1 MIRVLIACIALSLSS
16 AASAEPPSFT
26 PGAGTEG
33 RAWLPERPSAVNPM
47 RRYIVKVTDNVTIPT
62 RDGTQLDA
70 RLFTPA
76 LPPGAPPPCLLM
88 ADGYGRTSSAAAP
101 EDSPLF
107 DLAARGYAV
116 IHLSLRGTGQSQ
128 GTKDLNLY
136 SHYGEDGY
144 DVVEWMAKQS
154 WCNGRVGMVGMSLLG
169 ISQWLTAKEAPP
181 SLKAL
186 VPVVACGDCYSQ
198 LWYPGGMLPG
208 VGREE
213 RSKLAPTEFAA
224 AAAHRD
230 FDDFWRARTVLADDM
245 AAIAARG
252 VAVFIAGGWDDYIT
266 PSDIRA
272 YEQFNAP
279 GGIKRLFL
287 GPYAHWWRLDYIGEE
302 QARFL
307 DHWLKGV
314 DNGAEHD
321 PPVTLYIKGAHAWR
335 NEPEWPLKD
344 AHPVTL
350 LMDGSRSGS
359 INSRNDG
366 SLAGRPRLR
375 PTAAGAAAAAV
386 TLPYTPDG
394 GPFLPV
400 ISSTDFRLDIDQRP
414 DEEKA
419 LTWTTAPLRVATEV
433 TGYPKVTLYAAS
445 SSDDGDLVFDLT
457 DVSPDGGSRQVV
469 QGYFNA
475 PRWRSADAPRAAAQ
489 PLTPG
494 QVLKYELTLYPTA
507 YVFQPGHR
515 IRLALAGGAKLA
527 PMQEHTQ
534 GPGKNPA
541 PFVWSIFADREHP
554 SSLELPIIG
563 TSWEPLSRLAVH

>member
-1 MIRVLIACIALSLSS
+1 MNGLRVVLSCLALLAG
-16 AASAEPPSFT
+16 AAIPGAATWAQPPAFT
-26 PGAGTEG
+26 PGAGTEH
-33 RAWLPERPSAVNPM
+33 RAWLPERPTVVNPM
-47 RRYIVKVTDNVTIPT
+47 HRFIVNTQDDVSIPT
-62 RDGTQLDA
+62 RDGTKLDA
-70 RLFTPA
+70 RLLTPVQ
-76 LPPGAPPPCLLM
+76 PPGAPVPPCLLM

-107 DLAARGYAV
+107 DIAARGYAV
-116 IHLSLRGTGQSQ
+116 IHLSLRGTGRSE
-128 GTKDLNLY
+128 GAKDSNLY

-154 WCNGRVGMVGMSLLG
+154 WCNGRVGMIGMSLLG

-181 SLKAL
+181 ALKVI

-230 FDDFWRARTVLADDM
+230 FDDFWRQRSVLAEDM

-272 YEQFNAP
+272 YEQFATP
-279 GGIKRLFL
+279 SGADVKRLFL
-287 GPYAHWWRLDYIGEE
+287 GPYAHWWHLDYIGEA

-307 DHWLKGV
+307 DHYLKGV
-314 DNGAEHD
+314 ANGAEND
-321 PPVTLYIKGAHAWR
+321 PRVTIYIKGANAWR
-335 NEPEWPLKD
+335 TETEWPLKD

-350 LMDGSRSGS
+350 YLDGKKSGS
-359 INSRNDG
+359 ISSLNDG
-366 SLAGRPRLR
+366 SLAARPGRVDS
-375 PTAAGAAAAAV
+375 AAV
-386 TLPYTPDG
+386 LAYTPSA

-400 ISSTDFRLDIDQRP
+400 ILSTDFRLGIDQRP
-414 DEEKA
+414 AQEKV

-445 SSDDGDLVFDLT
+445 SAADGDFVFDLT
-457 DVSPDGGSRQVV
+457 DVAPDGASHDVV

-475 PRWRSADAPRAAAQ
+475 PRARGPDAPHAAPQ

-494 QVLKYELTLYPTA
+494 QVIKYELTLYPTA

-515 IRLALAGGAKLA
+515 IRLALAGGAMLI
-527 PMQEHTQ
+527 PGQEHTQ
-534 GPGKNPA
+534 GPGKNPL
-541 PFVWSIFADREHP
+541 PFTWTIAGDRDHV
-554 SSLELPIIG
+554 SALELPIIG
-563 TSWEPLSRLAVH
+563 TSWTQLSR